1 MTTEWPQHLTDQF
14 NRHCDEHHNAD
25 YEVCDNPACAAA
37 FAEELRRGLIV
48 ETSPGVYELAEMVDA
63 MTYRQPTHP
72 VYRRWARAAAY
83 RQLTP
88 EERAEV
94 DAVML
99 RVQANVPRSGPVI
112 AAEIVAA
119 IGELLAAGRVRE

>member
-1 MTTEWPQHLTDQF
+1 
-14 NRHCDEHHNAD
+14 
-25 YEVCDNPACAAA
+25 
-37 FAEELRRGLIV
+37 
-48 ETSPGVYELAEMVDA
+48 

-72 VYRRWARAAAY
+72 VYRRYARATAY

-88 EERAEV
+88 EEQRDV

-119 IGELLAAGRVRE
+119 IGELLAAGRGRE